1 MSMQSSILSVLRM
14 WPNGQTKSEIF
25 TAMYLA
31 SIGYP
36 KLRNMSPLGGRDGGR
51 DLESLDGE
59 HYIAC
64 YFPMQEQMNFESIK
78 GKFISDL
85 EKAKRN
91 RASEFTFFTGQTI
104 QNQQKENLKK
114 FGGDVGIKIISG
126 DEIAAHVCR
135 IENGALRAELGFVDR
150 VQASPDEV
158 FSRNLFSKV
167 NFESLIEAINESIP
181 PNTFSGYFLSF
192 FDDFESVRQAAQPS
206 LLSPKLERALFQL
219 GRSSGSSGR
228 GDSGLP
234 TL

>member
-59 HYIAC
+59 HYVAC

-85 EKAKRN
+85 EKAK
-91 RASEFTFFTGQTI
+91 
-104 QNQQKENLKK
+104 
-114 FGGDVGIKIISG
+114 
-126 DEIAAHVCR
+126 EI
-135 IENGALRAELGFVDR
+135 E
-150 VQASPDEV
+150 
-158 FSRNLFSKV
+158 
-167 NFESLIEAINESIP
+167 
-181 PNTFSGYFLSF
+181 
-192 FDDFESVRQAAQPS
+192 
-206 LLSPKLERALFQL
+206 LLSLRFSLVKLFKI
-219 GRSSGSSGR
+219 SKKKI
-228 GDSGLP
+228 
-234 TL
+234 